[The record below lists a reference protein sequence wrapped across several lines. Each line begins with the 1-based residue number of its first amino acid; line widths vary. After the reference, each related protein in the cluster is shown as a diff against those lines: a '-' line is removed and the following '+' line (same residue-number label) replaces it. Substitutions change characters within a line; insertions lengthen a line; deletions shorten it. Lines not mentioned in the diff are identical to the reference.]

1 MVFNQL
7 HIDKADGITLSSAV
21 NWLRLVL

>member
-7 HIDKADGITLSSAV
+7 YIDKADGITLSSAV
-21 NWLRLVL
+21 YWLRLVL